1 MTADEAAASAA
12 EVAPAGGA
20 GPAHPRLRIP
30 CWPGLDPPKA
40 WLVGFHVVS
49 GSAGEGAGTDVVPAQ
64 CSGAVRRPAE
74 GPAG

>member
-1 MTADEAAASAA
+1 MTADETAASAA
-12 EVAPAGGA
+12 EVAPAGSDR
-20 GPAHPRLRIP
+20 PAHPRLRIP

-49 GSAGEGAGTDVVPAQ
+49 GSAGEGEGAGVVPAQ
-64 CSGAVRRPAE
+64 RSGAVSRPAV